1 MFYEEMREN
10 IYSVHIYLQ
19 IRDMARGAAGGG
31 RGGWEGDGSREK
43 RDRNCGFR
51 WFARW
56 VHRDIRGHPE
66 VTWTFRVEAVSHLEL
81 ETPRRLV

>member
-31 RGGWEGDGSREK
+31 EEGLGGGRFSRKARSELRFSVVCAMGSSR
-43 RDRNCGFR
+43 
-51 WFARW
+51 
-56 VHRDIRGHPE
+56 HP
-66 VTWTFRVEAVSHLEL
+66 RSPRSHLDLPCRGREP
-81 ETPRRLV
+81 PRIRDA

>member
-31 RGGWEGDGSREK
+31 GGGVGRGTVLAKSAIGIAVFGGLRDGFIETS
-43 RDRNCGFR
+43 
-51 WFARW
+51 
-56 VHRDIRGHPE
+56 E
-66 VTWTFRVEAVSHLEL
+66 VTQKSLGPSVSR
-81 ETPRRLV
+81 P